1 MNFRVELCEK
11 CETEKRA
18 DPENLRDESEG
29 LIDDAIGKILTIFVD
44 LKLLF
49 AAPIYGV
56 MIDFVFFGDSLEKLK
71 ICYLWE

>member
-11 CETEKRA
+11 SETEKRD

-29 LIDDAIGKILTIFVD
+29 LIDDAIGKILTIYVD

-49 AAPIYGV
+49 AAPLY
-56 MIDFVFFGDSLEKLK
+56 ME
-71 ICYLWE
+71 